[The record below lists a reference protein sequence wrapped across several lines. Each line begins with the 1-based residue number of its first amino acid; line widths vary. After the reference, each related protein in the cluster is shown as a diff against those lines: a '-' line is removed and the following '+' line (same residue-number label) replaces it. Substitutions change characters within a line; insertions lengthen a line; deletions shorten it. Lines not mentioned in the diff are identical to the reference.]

1 MSRSNVTVMRK
12 ERRRDRR
19 RSMQA
24 EALLDGRPVQLTDL
38 SAAGFG
44 VALDATDRQPHDFR
58 VGQRLRLEVPVP
70 QGEPLSLPVEIVR
83 PSGENGV
90 VGGIFLD
97 ISDAAYNT
105 IEALRDG
112 RPVHLTD
119 LGAAGVVG
127 ALDATVRT
135 PHDFRVGQRLRLEV
149 PVPQGEPLSLPVEI
163 VRPSGENGV
172 VGGIFLDISDAAY
185 NTIEALLTGRFRR
198 RR

>member
-105 IEALRDG
+105 IEAL
-112 RPVHLTD
+112 
-119 LGAAGVVG
+119 
-127 ALDATVRT
+127 
-135 PHDFRVGQRLRLEV
+135 
-149 PVPQGEPLSLPVEI
+149 
-163 VRPSGENGV
+163 
-172 VGGIFLDISDAAY
+172 
-185 NTIEALLTGRFRR
+185 LTGRFRR

>member
-90 VGGIFLD
+90 VGGIFLA
-97 ISDAAYNT
+97 ISDATYHN
-105 IEALRDG
+105 
-112 RPVHLTD
+112 
-119 LGAAGVVG
+119 
-127 ALDATVRT
+127 
-135 PHDFRVGQRLRLEV
+135 LE
-149 PVPQGEPLSLPVEI
+149 P
-163 VRPSGENGV
+163 
-172 VGGIFLDISDAAY
+172 
-185 NTIEALLTGRFRR
+185 LLTGRFSIRR
-198 RR
+198 SCHQTRNAVARTPCACPPPPA